1 MKRVNSILVILAS
14 LMLVA
19 SLAACGGGAQPTT
32 APEPAKPEAAE
43 PTAVPE
49 EVEPTEVPP
58 AEPAAPAAEEPAAPA
73 VDSKFPVPA
82 NAKIVMSTDQLVI
95 ASVDMSMED
104 TIKFYR
110 DDAAAKGWTEYE
122 LLTTITDNVFSM
134 AFRVPDQ
141 AEELVVQGTVI
152 AEDNLTLNVRYEE
165 TDVN

>member
-1 MKRVNSILVILAS
+1 MKRSKTLFISLAS
-14 LMLVA
+14 LMLIA
-19 SLAACGGGAQPTT
+19 SLAACGGGAQPT
-32 APEPAKPEAAE
+32 AAAEPVKQEAVE

-49 EVEPTEVPP
+49 KAEPTEVPP
-58 AEPAAPAAEEPAAPA
+58 AEPAQPAEPAAAAPA
-73 VDSKFPVPA
+73 VDPKFPVPP
-82 NAKIVMSTDQLVI
+82 NAKIVMSNDQLVI

-110 DDAAAKGWTEYE
+110 DDAASKGWTEYE

-152 AEDNLTLNVRYEE
+152 DEHNLTLNVRYEE

>member
-1 MKRVNSILVILAS
+1 MKRRNSILFILAS
-14 LMLVA
+14 LVLIA
-19 SLAACGGGAQPTT
+19 SLTACGGQPAE
-32 APEPAKPEAAE
+32 APAEPAKPEVAE

-49 EVEPTEVPP
+49 VAEPTEVPP

-73 VDSKFPVPA
+73 VDAKFPLPPD
-82 NAKIVMSTDQLVI
+82 AKTVMSNDQLVI

-122 LLTTITDNVFSM
+122 LLTTITDNIFSM

-152 AEDNLTLNVRYEE
+152 DEHNLTLNVRYEE